1 MANNLQ
7 LNLRKPEPTEYQ
19 IKVLLI
25 EVTIFRNGSHQRPSL
40 DEIEESLKTSG
51 DILKCTK
58 LQFESIVNDI
68 AYYNQTETEKGLE
81 KLEKYRIT
89 KDEAMLYEGSLACQD
104 FYTLYFFTIRE

>member
-25 EVTIFRNGSHQRPSL
+25 EVTIFRNGTHENPSV
-40 DEIEESLKTSG
+40 DDVEELLKTSG

-68 AYYNQTETEKGLE
+68 AYYNQTETEKGRE
-81 KLEKYRIT
+81 KLEKYRMDSIKIT
-89 KDEAMLYEGSLACQD
+89 QKLLCSL
-104 FYTLYFFTIRE
+104 